1 MRPLR
6 FGAYAAAFIL
16 AVALVIVVTL
26 PDFVTPA
33 LVGFIEV
40 FQ

>member
-1 MRPLR
+1 MNALR

-16 AVALVIVVTL
+16 AVTFCVVVTL

-33 LVGFIEV
+33 VLGFIEV
-40 FQ
+40 FK